1 MRRQMPQQ
9 QNEHEA
15 KAKANFWRLALG
27 LPMPETSPCAD
38 DDHKIAAGGYG
49 EQNFS
54 RCDWSSSD
62 DDGGDRSDHPIIA
75 APSSLNLREGAMMRS
90 RPKGA
95 DPLQY
100 YEIVRTLGA
109 GSMGNVSLVRK
120 KAEAIGGSARPHNIS
135 PISRRRALVEDSL
148 RKIKKQTPL
157 SSSSSSRPTTN
168 NSSPSCCLF
177 GRCLQACAGKEERRH
192 SSGLVA
198 TKRTSTGTTEAS
210 SPNTSSGSGHRQHD
224 QKMGNTTSIAALIK
238 TKPNIL
244 IDVPQKEGSK
254 ANELDTTEGST
265 STPLKHIQ
273 STTSNDSTYEMHYAM
288 KSIHLNR
295 LKDEVYRLELRN
307 EVEILKSLDHPH
319 IVRPIETFE
328 HHRQLYMVMEVCEGG
343 DLYSRDP
350 YTEEQAA
357 RIVESILSAAA
368 FMHARGVVHRDLKY
382 GELMECSQYSKEVH
396 V

>member
-1 MRRQMPQQ
+1 MRRQPQQ
-9 QNEHEA
+9 QNEHDA

-27 LPMPETSPCAD
+27 LPMPEASPSAAD
-38 DDHKIAAGGYG
+38 LKIAAGGFG
-49 EQNFS
+49 EGTSS
-54 RCDWSSSD
+54 RYDWGCSSD
-62 DDGGDRSDHPIIA
+62 GEDGERSDGDPIIA
-75 APSSLNLREGAMMRS
+75 APSLNLREGAMMRS

-120 KAEAIGGSARPHNIS
+120 KAKAIGGSARPHNIS
-135 PISRRRALVEDSL
+135 PINRRRALVEDSL
-148 RKIKKQTPL
+148 RKITKQTPL
-157 SSSSSSRPTTN
+157 SSSSSSPRPIST
-168 NSSPSCCLF
+168 SSRSCCLF
-177 GRCLQACAGKEERRH
+177 GRCLQVCAGKDERRH
-192 SSGLVA
+192 SSGLLD

-210 SPNTSSGSGHRQHD
+210 SPTTSSGPGHRQ
-224 QKMGNTTSIAALIK
+224 QGKSTSIATLIK

-244 IDVPQKEGSK
+244 IDVPQEEGTK
-254 ANELDTTEGST
+254 VNKYHTTEGTT
-265 STPLKHIQ
+265 STPLKHNQ
-273 STTSNDSTYEMHYAM
+273 SSISNDSKYEMHYAM

-328 HHRQLYMVMEVCEGG
+328 HHRQLCMVMEVCEGG

-357 RIVESILSAAA
+357 RIVESVLSAVA

-382 GELMECSQYSKEVH
+382 GELTECS
-396 V
+396 

>member
-1 MRRQMPQQ
+1 MRRQPQQ

-27 LPMPETSPCAD
+27 LMPETSPCAD
-38 DDHKIAAGGYG
+38 DLNIAAGGFG
-49 EQNFS
+49 EENFS

-62 DDGGDRSDHPIIA
+62 DDGGECSDGDPIIA
-75 APSSLNLREGAMMRS
+75 APSLNLREGAMMRS

-148 RKIKKQTPL
+148 RKITKQTPP
-157 SSSSSSRPTTN
+157 SSSSSSRPTST
-168 NSSPSCCLF
+168 SSRSCCLF
-177 GRCLQACAGKEERRH
+177 GRCLQACAGKDGKRH
-192 SSGLVA
+192 FSALLD

-210 SPNTSSGSGHRQHD
+210 SPKTSSGSGHRQQD
-224 QKMGNTTSIAALIK
+224 KSMGNSTSIATLIQ

-244 IDVPQKEGSK
+244 IDVPQKEGTK
-254 ANELDTTEGST
+254 ANEYHTTEGTT
-265 STPLKHIQ
+265 STPLERNQ
-273 STTSNDSTYEMHYAM
+273 SATSNDSTYEMHYAM

-357 RIVESILSAAA
+357 RIVESVLSAVA

-382 GELMECSQYSKEVH
+382 GELTECS
-396 V
+396 